1 MPGQGTL
8 IRASDYNAI
17 QAKVAINFGSGTGD
31 QGYGQSLTSSQVAV
45 GDKILVSQWNAL
57 RNDMLKAR
65 QHQTGVDESGNLTLP
80 LNTLLV
86 TEALRAQYDSFATTI
101 NSNRFAIAGNQGSLE
116 TLRTDTRTAA
126 WNGTLTNTITVT
138 FSSADQARYF
148 FNSGGNLQLS
158 AALTGGSG
166 GSKYNTWV
174 TMFSQSGSIILNY
187 NSTTSNGASPG
198 TVYSYGYYNL
208 TTTDQ
213 TIYYKPAPS
222 GVYAEN
228 DWYITARTASGG
240 SQIIFTLRFEDNDT
254 GDQQGGYLPG
264 PAQDENIDGTFTNT
278 IQAFRASGSNVSVAA
293 PSVTS
298 TGI

>member
-1 MPGQGTL
+1 MPGQNTL
-8 IRASDYNAI
+8 IRAADYNGI
-17 QAKVAINFGSGTGD
+17 QSKVSINFGSGTGD
-31 QGYGQSLTSSQVAV
+31 QGYGQSLASSQVAV
-45 GDKILVSQWNAL
+45 GDRITVAQWSNL
-57 RNDMLKAR
+57 RTDMLKAR
-65 QHQTGVDESGNLTLP
+65 QHQTGVDESGNLTIP

-86 TEALRAQYDSFATTI
+86 TEALRAQYDSYATTI
-101 NSNRFAIAGNQGSLE
+101 NSNRFTIASNQGSLE

-148 FNSGGNLQLS
+148 FNAGGNLQVS

-174 TMFSQSGSIILNY
+174 TMFNQSGSIILNY
-187 NSTTSNGASPG
+187 NSTISNGSSPG

-208 TTTDQ
+208 STSEQ
-213 TIYYKPAPS
+213 TIYSKPAPS
-222 GVYAEN
+222 GAYAEN

-240 SQIIFTLRFEDNDT
+240 AQVIFTLRFQDDDA

-264 PAQDENIDGTFTNT
+264 PAQDENVDGTFTNT
-278 IQAFRASGSNVSVAA
+278 LQAFRPSGSNVSVAA
-293 PSVTS
+293 PAVSS

>member
-8 IRASDYNAI
+8 IRAADYNAI
-17 QAKVAINFGSGTGD
+17 QAKVAINFGTGSGD
-31 QGYGQSLTSSQVAV
+31 QGYGQSLSSAQVAV
-45 GDKILVSQWNAL
+45 GDKITVGQWSNL
-57 RNDMLKAR
+57 RTDLLKSR

-80 LNTLLV
+80 LSSLVV
-86 TEALRAQYDSFATTI
+86 TEALRAQYNSYADTI
-101 NSNRFAIAGNQGSLE
+101 NANRFTIASNQGSLE

-148 FNSGGNLQLS
+148 FNSGGRLQLS
-158 AALTGGSG
+158 AGLDGGSG
-166 GSKYNTWV
+166 GSKYNTWQ

-187 NSTTSNGASPG
+187 NSTTCNGSSPG
-198 TVYSYGYYNL
+198 NVYSYGYYNL

-213 TIYYKPAPS
+213 TIYYKPAPA

-240 SQIIFTLRFEDNDT
+240 AQIIFTLRFEDNDT
-254 GDQQGGYLPG
+254 GDQRGGFLPG
-264 PAQDENIDGTFTNT
+264 PQVDENIDGTFTNT
-278 IQAFRASGSNVSVAA
+278 IQSFRASGSNVSVAA